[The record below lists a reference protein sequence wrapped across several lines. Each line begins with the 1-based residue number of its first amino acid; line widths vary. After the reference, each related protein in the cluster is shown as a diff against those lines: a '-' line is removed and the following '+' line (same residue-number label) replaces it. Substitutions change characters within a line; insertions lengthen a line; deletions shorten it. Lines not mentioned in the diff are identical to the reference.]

1 MGALVL
7 GEQRSQLDSTKLTL
21 DGRLLVALL
30 STAPRRMPSGFLV
43 VATNSSTLGFCFCV
57 QPHGLA

>member
-7 GEQRSQLDSTKLTL
+7 GEQRSQLDSAKLTL
-21 DGRLLVALL
+21 DGRLQVALL
-30 STAPRRMPSGFLV
+30 STTLGRMPSGFLV

-57 QPHGLA
+57 QQHSLA

>member
-7 GEQRSQLDSTKLTL
+7 GEQHSQLDSAKLTL
-21 DGRLLVALL
+21 DGRLQVALL
-30 STAPRRMPSGFLV
+30 STAPGRMPSGFLV

-57 QPHGLA
+57 QQHGLA